1 VLFLVKVKAHR
12 GEPANQ
18 EAKIQADKAISSKD
32 VPMEWRDMTNRA
44 VFTWQEPHR
53 KDGTVS
59 QEDRKSTWNSEA
71 RTHEAMRRGLAEEEV
86 RKHGDRVTGAWK
98 QISKQR
104 RRADVNYDPSM
115 VTALRHGTWMDK
127 QSFNKTCIKE
137 QEKRGDI
144 HQPFQ
149 GTWVADFMLRQDAG
163 EFTLGKYLSDKKN
176 SMEAKE
182 TFGDGRGRKYVS
194 SQDSNQNRLN
204 AISRVSAVQNSARG
218 PR

>member
-1 VLFLVKVKAHR
+1 MKKPASKQTRLF
-12 GEPANQ
+12 Q
-18 EAKIQADKAISSKD
+18 AKMFFTS
-32 VPMEWRDMTNRA
+32 
-44 VFTWQEPHR
+44 VFTLQEPR
-53 KDGTVS
+53 WKGSTGS
-59 QEDRKSTWNSEA
+59 YEDRKSTWNSEA